1 MWLRAML
8 LAFLLNGVC
17 PFGLR
22 VLAGMGLAGELT
34 QVYLFY
40 WYLGGLVLAVGWAL
54 RSREAF
60 SRPTILLGSL
70 MAVASVGGQ
79 FSMGMALAHGTPGN
93 VVYMISQGAS
103 ICVVVAGGAILF
115 KEKVGTYGKAGIG
128 LGILAAILM
137 GVWS

>member
-1 MWLRAML
+1 ML

-22 VLAGMGLAGELT
+22 VLAGKGLAGELT

-54 RSREAF
+54 RTRQG
-60 SRPTILLGSL
+60 PTRQTLLIGSL
-70 MAVASVGGQ
+70 MAIASVGGQ

-103 ICVVVAGGAILF
+103 ICVVVAGGAIFF
-115 KEKVGTYGKAGIG
+115 KEKVGAYGKAGIA
-128 LGILAAILM
+128 LGILAAILS
-137 GVWS
+137 GVWN